1 MNTDLRHH
9 LVVATHAVHA
19 WATTH
24 PDRAAWLTECLHRHH
39 ADDWGDLDQ
48 HDRAANAAALADGG
62 RILSRYPVPDWL
74 TDPTTRDDAV
84 WIITDDTADPR
95 GVVTV
100 LWPSDY

>member
-24 PDRAAWLTECLHRHH
+24 PDRAAWLTECLQRHD
-39 ADDWGDLDQ
+39 ADDWGVLDD
-48 HDRAANAAALADGG
+48 HDRAANAAAATDGG
-62 RILSRYPVPDWL
+62 RVLSRYPVPDWL
-74 TDPTTRDDAV
+74 SDPTMPDDAV